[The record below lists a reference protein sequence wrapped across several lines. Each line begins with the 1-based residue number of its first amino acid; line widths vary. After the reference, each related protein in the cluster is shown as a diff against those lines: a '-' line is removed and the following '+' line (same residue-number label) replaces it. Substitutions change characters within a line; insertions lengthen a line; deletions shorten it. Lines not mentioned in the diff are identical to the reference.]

1 MKQVGITGAPYSG
14 KTTFFNALTHAGATS
29 GGGKANVAVV
39 PVPDPRIDRLAHLH
53 ASKKSVYGQL
63 KFIDVAGLAK
73 GAGLSAQILG
83 ALREVDALAIVV
95 RAYGED
101 ADPAAELSDVAL
113 ELVLA
118 DLDTL
123 SGAAERARK
132 KGRTGDK
139 EARAEAEVLEKAT
152 ALLGAGQPLRSQT
165 WEPAELGVF
174 RNYAPLTVK
183 PVVVVLNTD
192 DESASEQS
200 DLAAKLAGSLSGGGG
215 GAGGGGEGLAVPA
228 RLEAEVGGMPPAEA
242 AELLAEFGVTVGAL
256 PSVIA
261 AAYRM
266 LGLLTF
272 LTTGE
277 DESRAWEIRRGAT
290 APEAAGAIHSDLQ
303 RGFIRAEV
311 VGYDDLIT
319 AGSWDGARAAGRLR
333 VEGKDYLVAEGDVMN
348 IRFAV

>member
-1 MKQVGITGAPYSG
+1 MRQVGITGAPYSG
-14 KTTFFNALTHAGATS
+14 KTTFFNALTSAGATS
-29 GGGKANVAVV
+29 GGSKANVAVV
-39 PVPDPRIDRLAHLH
+39 PVPDPRIEALTELH
-53 ASKKSVYGQL
+53 ASKKSVYAQL

-73 GAGLSAQILG
+73 GTGLTASILG

-95 RAYGED
+95 RAHGDD
-101 ADPAAELSDVAL
+101 ADPAAELADVAL
-113 ELVLA
+113 ELALA
-118 DLDTL
+118 DLEAL

-139 EARAEAEVLEKAT
+139 AARGDAEVLERAV
-152 ALLGAGQPLRSQT
+152 AVLAAGAPLRSGE
-165 WEPAELGVF
+165 WEPAELALF
-174 RNYAPLTVK
+174 RNFAPLTLK
-183 PVVVVLNTD
+183 PAMVVLNTE
-192 DESASEQS
+192 DEVAADAAE
-200 DLAAKLAGSLSGGGG
+200 LAQKLADGLGGGN
-215 GAGGGGEGLAVPA
+215 GEGLAVPA
-228 RLEAEVGGMPPAEA
+228 RLEAEVGGMAPEEA
-242 AELLAEFGVTVGAL
+242 SELLAEFGVTVGAL

-266 LGLLTF
+266 LNLLTF

-277 DESRAWEIRRGAT
+277 DESRAWELRRGAT

-311 VGYDDLIT
+311 VAYDELIA

-333 VEGKDYLVAEGDVMN
+333 VEGKEYVVTEGDVMN

>member
-14 KTTFFNALTHAGATS
+14 KTTFFNALTSAGATS

-39 PVPDPRIDRLAHLH
+39 PVPDPRVDTLTELH
-53 ASKKSVYGQL
+53 RSKKSVYSQL
-63 KFIDVAGLAK
+63 KFVDVAGLAK

-95 RAYGED
+95 RAYGGD
-101 ADPAAELSDVAL
+101 ADPASELAEVTL
-113 ELVLA
+113 ELALA
-118 DLDTL
+118 DLETL

-139 EARAEAEVLEKAT
+139 AARAEAELLDRAT
-152 ALLGAGQPLRSQT
+152 ALLEAGEPLRSGS
-165 WEPAELGVF
+165 WEPAELTVF
-174 RNYAPLTVK
+174 RNYAPLTLK
-183 PVVVVLNTD
+183 PAMVVLNTD
-192 DESASEQS
+192 DESAAESAG
-200 DLAAKLAGSLSGGGG
+200 AAATLAGSL
-215 GAGGGGEGLAVPA
+215 GGEGLAVPA
-228 RLEAEVGGMPPAEA
+228 RLEAEVGGMAPGEA
-242 AELLAEFGVTVGAL
+242 AELLAEFGVTAGAL

-290 APEAAGAIHSDLQ
+290 APEAAGTIHSDLQ

-311 VGYDDLIT
+311 VSYDDLIA
-319 AGSWDGARAAGRLR
+319 AGSWDGARSAGRLR
-333 VEGKDYLVAEGDVMN
+333 IEGKDYLVAEGDVMN